1 MSEIFAISVSEKKGV
16 RKTNVEKAYFEND
29 FGIKG
34 DAHAGKWHRQVSLLA
49 LESVDKMKEK
59 GLDVKSGDFAENI
72 TTLGLDLL
80 SLPIGTKLKIGD
92 LELIISQ
99 IGKICHHHCA
109 IYYQAGDCVMPKE
122 GIFGVVRGNG
132 ELHVGNKIENL
143 GKKGFSVAI
152 VTLSDKGSKG
162 EREDLTGPALQKY
175 ISEHF
180 ETSFIR
186 TEMIPDDKDQLD
198 MMLKDLA
205 DTQQYDLII
214 TNGSTGVSPR
224 DIAPDVTAPI
234 IDRRLPGFEEAMRMA
249 SFRIKNT
256 AIISRAVCGI
266 RSSSLIINLPGSPK
280 GAIENFEVV
289 AGAVEHAILKI
300 HGDSSDCANMK

>member
-1 MSEIFAISVSEKKGV
+1 MSEIHVISVSDKKGV
-16 RKTNVEKAYFEND
+16 RKTNVNKAFFEND

-34 DAHAGKWHRQVSLLA
+34 DAHAGKWHRQISLLA
-49 LESVDKMKEK
+49 LESVNKMKEK

-72 TTLGLDLL
+72 TTVGIDLL
-80 SLPIGTKLKIGD
+80 SLPIGTKLKIKN

-122 GIFGVVRGNG
+122 GIFAVVRGNG
-132 ELHVGNKIENL
+132 ELAVGDKIENN
-143 GKKGFSVAI
+143 GKKGISVVI

-175 ISEHF
+175 IEENF

-186 TEMIPDDKDQLD
+186 REMIADDKEKFE

-205 DTQQYDLII
+205 DTQKFDLII

-224 DIAPDVTAPI
+224 DIAPDVTLPLI
-234 IDRRLPGFEEAMRMA
+234 ERRLPGFEEAMRNE
-249 SFRIKNT
+249 SFKIKNT

-266 RSSSLIINLPGSPK
+266 RGTALIVNLPGSPK
-280 GAIENFEVV
+280 GAVENF
-289 AGAVEHAILKI
+289 AVIAPAVDHAIQKI
-300 HGDSSDCANMK
+300 NGDSSDCANIK